1 MLWNVFIRKEVE
13 IIMDNR
19 IIVKKEHRFL
29 LISKFIYEI
38 KKYNEVIKINFKS
51 CIIWRFDVLAN
62 ILLTVTKIM
71 FAYILWKAVFGEN
84 DVIGGFT
91 FYSMLTYYVT
101 GAFLSGADMSRKI
114 SDEICTR
121 VISGTFSKY
130 IIIPVNIQI
139 YFMAQNFGRMIFYLL
154 LNIVSLFTWTLVLKT
169 GFSFTNNMYYLGT
182 AGIMALLGLIFMTEF
197 QFFIGILSFK
207 FLEISLFRI
216 IVDNIM
222 VFVTGVVIPLSL
234 LPEAVTAVM
243 HFFPFY
249 YIVYLPSML
258 MIGRNGNEV
267 LTGLIIIFAWV
278 LAFFIINNL
287 LYKRLRVLFEG
298 VGI

>member
-1 MLWNVFIRKEVE
+1 MNNKITEKNE
-13 IIMDNR
+13 NG
-19 IIVKKEHRFL
+19 FL
-29 LISKFIYEI
+29 LINKFIYEI
-38 KKYNEVIKINFKS
+38 KKYCEVAKINFKG
-51 CIIWRFDVLAN
+51 CIIWRFDILAN
-62 ILLTVTKIM
+62 LLLTVTKIT

-101 GAFLSGADMSRKI
+101 GAFLSGADMSKKI
-114 SDEICTR
+114 STEICTR
-121 VISGTFSKY
+121 IISGTFSKY

-139 YFMAQNFGRMIFYLL
+139 YFMAQNFGRLIFYLL
-154 LNIVSLFTWTLVLKT
+154 LNMISLFTWIFILQIS
-169 GFSFTNNMYYLGT
+169 FSFTNNMYYLGT
-182 AGIMALLGLIFMTEF
+182 AAVMALLGLIFMTEF

-207 FLEISLFRI
+207 FLEISMFRI

-222 VFVTGVVIPLSL
+222 VFITGAAIPLSL

-243 HFFPFY
+243 RIFPFY
-249 YIVYLPSML
+249 YIIYLPSML
-258 MIGRNGNEV
+258 AIGRNGNEA
-267 LTGLIIIFAWV
+267 LSGLIIIFAWV
-278 LAFFIINNL
+278 LVFFIINNL

>member
-1 MLWNVFIRKEVE
+1 MNNKITEKNE
-13 IIMDNR
+13 NG
-19 IIVKKEHRFL
+19 FL
-29 LISKFIYEI
+29 LINKFIYEI
-38 KKYNEVIKINFKS
+38 KKYCEVAKINFKG
-51 CIIWRFDVLAN
+51 CIIWRFDILAN
-62 ILLTVTKIM
+62 LLLTVTKIT

-101 GAFLSGADMSRKI
+101 GAFLSGADMSKKI
-114 SDEICTR
+114 STEICTR

-139 YFMAQNFGRMIFYLL
+139 YFMAQNFGRLIFYLL
-154 LNIVSLFTWTLVLKT
+154 LNIISLFTWIFILQIS
-169 GFSFTNNMYYLGT
+169 FSFTNNMYYLGT
-182 AGIMALLGLIFMTEF
+182 AAVMALLGLIFMTEF

-207 FLEISLFRI
+207 FLEISMFRI

-222 VFVTGVVIPLSL
+222 VFITGAAIPLSL

-243 HFFPFY
+243 RIFPFY
-249 YIVYLPSML
+249 YIIYLPSML
-258 MIGRNGNEV
+258 AIGRNGNEA
-267 LTGLIIIFAWV
+267 LSGLIIIFTWV
-278 LAFFIINNL
+278 LVFFIINNL

>member
-1 MLWNVFIRKEVE
+1 MNNKITEKNE
-13 IIMDNR
+13 NG
-19 IIVKKEHRFL
+19 FL
-29 LISKFIYEI
+29 LINKFIYEI
-38 KKYNEVIKINFKS
+38 KKYCEVAKINFKG
-51 CIIWRFDVLAN
+51 CIIWRFDILAN
-62 ILLTVTKIM
+62 LLLTVTKIT

-91 FYSMLTYYVT
+91 FYSMVTYYVT
-101 GAFLSGADMSRKI
+101 GAFLSGADMSKKI
-114 SDEICTR
+114 STEICTR

-139 YFMAQNFGRMIFYLL
+139 YFMAQNFGRLIFYLL
-154 LNIVSLFTWTLVLKT
+154 LNMISLFTWIFILQIS
-169 GFSFTNNMYYLGT
+169 FSFTNNMYYLGT
-182 AGIMALLGLIFMTEF
+182 AAVMALLGLIFMTEF

-207 FLEISLFRI
+207 FLEISMFRI

-222 VFVTGVVIPLSL
+222 VFITGAAIPLSL

-243 HFFPFY
+243 RIFPFY
-249 YIVYLPSML
+249 YIIYLPSML
-258 MIGRNGNEV
+258 AIGRNGNEA
-267 LTGLIIIFAWV
+267 LSGLIIIFAWALV
-278 LAFFIINNL
+278 FFIINNL

>member
-1 MLWNVFIRKEVE
+1 MNNKITEKNENGFS
-13 IIMDNR
+13 
-19 IIVKKEHRFL
+19 
-29 LISKFIYEI
+29 LINKFIYEI
-38 KKYNEVIKINFKS
+38 KKYCEVAKINFKG
-51 CIIWRFDVLAN
+51 CIIWRFDILAN
-62 ILLTVTKIM
+62 LLLTVTKITV
-71 FAYILWKAVFGEN
+71 AYILWKAVFGEN

-101 GAFLSGADMSRKI
+101 GAFLSGADMSKKI
-114 SDEICTR
+114 STEICTR

-139 YFMAQNFGRMIFYLL
+139 YFMAQNFGRLIFYLL
-154 LNIVSLFTWTLVLKT
+154 LNIISLFTWIFILQIS
-169 GFSFTNNMYYLGT
+169 FSFTNNMYYLGT
-182 AGIMALLGLIFMTEF
+182 AAVMALLGLIFMTEF

-207 FLEISLFRI
+207 FLEISMFRI

-222 VFVTGVVIPLSL
+222 VFITGAAIPLSL

-243 HFFPFY
+243 RIFPFY
-249 YIVYLPSML
+249 YIIYLPSML
-258 MIGRNGNEV
+258 AIGRNGNEA
-267 LTGLIIIFAWV
+267 LSGLIIIFAWV
-278 LAFFIINNL
+278 LVFFIINNL

>member
-1 MLWNVFIRKEVE
+1 MNNKITEKNE
-13 IIMDNR
+13 NG
-19 IIVKKEHRFL
+19 FL
-29 LISKFIYEI
+29 LINKFIYEI
-38 KKYNEVIKINFKS
+38 KKYCEVAKINFKG
-51 CIIWRFDVLAN
+51 CIIWRFDILAN
-62 ILLTVTKIM
+62 LLLTVTKIT

-101 GAFLSGADMSRKI
+101 GAFLSGADMSKKI
-114 SDEICTR
+114 STEICTR

-139 YFMAQNFGRMIFYLL
+139 YFMAQNFGRLIFYLL
-154 LNIVSLFTWTLVLKT
+154 LNMISLFTWIFILQIS
-169 GFSFTNNMYYLGT
+169 FSFTNNMYYLGT
-182 AGIMALLGLIFMTEF
+182 AAVMALLGLIFMTEF

-207 FLEISLFRI
+207 FLEISMFRI

-222 VFVTGVVIPLSL
+222 VFITGAAIPLSL

-243 HFFPFY
+243 RIFPFY
-249 YIVYLPSML
+249 YIIYLPSML
-258 MIGRNGNEV
+258 AIGRNGNEA
-267 LTGLIIIFAWV
+267 LSGLIIIFAWILV
-278 LAFFIINNL
+278 FFIINNL

>member
-1 MLWNVFIRKEVE
+1 MNNKITEKNE
-13 IIMDNR
+13 NG
-19 IIVKKEHRFL
+19 FL
-29 LISKFIYEI
+29 LINKFIYEI
-38 KKYNEVIKINFKS
+38 KKYCEVAKINFKG
-51 CIIWRFDVLAN
+51 CIIWRFDILAN
-62 ILLTVTKIM
+62 LLLTVTKIT

-101 GAFLSGADMSRKI
+101 GAFLSGADMSKKI
-114 SDEICTR
+114 STEICTR

-139 YFMAQNFGRMIFYLL
+139 YFMAQNFGRLIFYLL
-154 LNIVSLFTWTLVLKT
+154 LNMISLFTWIFILQIS
-169 GFSFTNNMYYLGT
+169 FSFTNNMYYLGT
-182 AGIMALLGLIFMTEF
+182 AAVMALLGLIFMTEF

-207 FLEISLFRI
+207 FLEISMFRI

-222 VFVTGVVIPLSL
+222 VFITGAAIPLSL

-243 HFFPFY
+243 RIFPFY
-249 YIVYLPSML
+249 YIIYLPSML
-258 MIGRNGNEV
+258 VIGRNGNEA
-267 LTGLIIIFAWV
+267 LSGLIIISVWV

>member
-1 MLWNVFIRKEVE
+1 MNNKITEKNE
-13 IIMDNR
+13 NG
-19 IIVKKEHRFL
+19 FL
-29 LISKFIYEI
+29 LINKFIYEI
-38 KKYNEVIKINFKS
+38 KKYCEVAKINFKG
-51 CIIWRFDVLAN
+51 CIIWRFDILAN
-62 ILLTVTKIM
+62 LLLTVTKIT

-101 GAFLSGADMSRKI
+101 GAFLSGADMSKKI
-114 SDEICTR
+114 STEICTR
-121 VISGTFSKY
+121 VIIGNFSKY

-139 YFMAQNFGRMIFYLL
+139 YFMAQNFGRLIFYLL
-154 LNIVSLFTWTLVLKT
+154 LNMISLFTWIFILQIS
-169 GFSFTNNMYYLGT
+169 FSFTNNMYYLGT
-182 AGIMALLGLIFMTEF
+182 AAVMALLGLIFMTEF

-207 FLEISLFRI
+207 FLEISMFRI

-222 VFVTGVVIPLSL
+222 VFITGAAIPLSL

-243 HFFPFY
+243 RIFPFY
-249 YIVYLPSML
+249 YIIYLPSML
-258 MIGRNGNEV
+258 AIGRNGNEA
-267 LTGLIIIFAWV
+267 LSGLIIIFAWV
-278 LAFFIINNL
+278 LVFFIINNL

>member
-1 MLWNVFIRKEVE
+1 MNNKITEKNENGFS
-13 IIMDNR
+13 
-19 IIVKKEHRFL
+19 
-29 LISKFIYEI
+29 LINKFIYEI
-38 KKYNEVIKINFKS
+38 KKYCEVAKINFKG
-51 CIIWRFDVLAN
+51 CIIWRFDILAN
-62 ILLTVTKIM
+62 LLLTVTKITV
-71 FAYILWKAVFGEN
+71 AYILWKAVFGEN

-101 GAFLSGADMSRKI
+101 GAFLSGADMSKKI
-114 SDEICTR
+114 STEICTR

-139 YFMAQNFGRMIFYLL
+139 YFMAQNFGRLIFYLL
-154 LNIVSLFTWTLVLKT
+154 LNMISLFTWIFILQIS
-169 GFSFTNNMYYLGT
+169 FSFTNNMYYLGT
-182 AGIMALLGLIFMTEF
+182 AAVMALLGLIFMTEF

-207 FLEISLFRI
+207 FLEISMFRI

-222 VFVTGVVIPLSL
+222 VFITGAAIPLSL

-243 HFFPFY
+243 RIFPFY
-249 YIVYLPSML
+249 YIIYLPSML
-258 MIGRNGNEV
+258 AIGRNGNEA
-267 LTGLIIIFAWV
+267 LSGLIIIFAWV
-278 LAFFIINNL
+278 LVFFIINNL

>member
-1 MLWNVFIRKEVE
+1 MNNKITE
-13 IIMDNR
+13 
-19 IIVKKEHRFL
+19 KKENEFS
-29 LISKFIYEI
+29 LINKFIYEI
-38 KKYNEVIKINFKS
+38 KKYCEVAKINFKS
-51 CIIWRFDVLAN
+51 CIIWRFDILAN
-62 ILLTVTKIM
+62 LLLTVTKIM

-101 GAFLSGADMSRKI
+101 GAFLSGADMSKKI
-114 SDEICTR
+114 STEICTR

-139 YFMAQNFGRMIFYLL
+139 YFMAQNFGRLIFYLL
-154 LNIVSLFTWTLVLKT
+154 LNIISLFTWIFVLQIRFT
-169 GFSFTNNMYYLGT
+169 FTNNAYSLGI
-182 AGIMALLGLIFMTEF
+182 AAVMALLGLIFMTEF

-207 FLEISLFRI
+207 FLEISMFRI
-216 IVDNIM
+216 IVDNVM
-222 VFVTGVVIPLSL
+222 VFITGAAIPLSL
-234 LPEAVTAVM
+234 LPEAVTTVM
-243 HFFPFY
+243 RVFPFY
-249 YIVYLPSML
+249 YIIYLPSML
-258 MIGRNGNEV
+258 VIGRNGNEA
-267 LTGLIIIFAWV
+267 LSGLIIIFIWV

>member
-1 MLWNVFIRKEVE
+1 MNNKITEKNE
-13 IIMDNR
+13 NG
-19 IIVKKEHRFL
+19 FL
-29 LISKFIYEI
+29 LINKFIYEI
-38 KKYNEVIKINFKS
+38 KKYCEVAKINFKG
-51 CIIWRFDVLAN
+51 CIIWRFDILAN
-62 ILLTVTKIM
+62 LLLTVTKIT

-101 GAFLSGADMSRKI
+101 GAFLSGADMSKKI
-114 SDEICTR
+114 STEICTR

-139 YFMAQNFGRMIFYLL
+139 YFMAQNFGRLIFYLL
-154 LNIVSLFTWTLVLKT
+154 LNMISLFTWIFILQIS
-169 GFSFTNNMYYLGT
+169 FSFTNNMYYLGT
-182 AGIMALLGLIFMTEF
+182 AAVMALLGLIFMTEF

-207 FLEISLFRI
+207 FLEISMFRI

-222 VFVTGVVIPLSL
+222 VFITGAAIPLSL

-243 HFFPFY
+243 RIFPFY
-249 YIVYLPSML
+249 YIIYLPSML
-258 MIGRNGNEV
+258 AIGRNGNEA
-267 LTGLIIIFAWV
+267 LSGLIIIFAWV

>member
-1 MLWNVFIRKEVE
+1 MNNKITE
-13 IIMDNR
+13 
-19 IIVKKEHRFL
+19 KKESRFL
-29 LISKFIYEI
+29 LINKFIYEI
-38 KKYNEVIKINFKS
+38 KKYCEVAKINFKG
-51 CIIWRFDVLAN
+51 CIIWRFDILAN
-62 ILLTVTKIM
+62 LLLTVTKIM

-101 GAFLSGADMSRKI
+101 GAFLSGADMSKKI
-114 SDEICTR
+114 STEICTR

-139 YFMAQNFGRMIFYLL
+139 YFMAQNFGRLIFYLL
-154 LNIVSLFTWTLVLKT
+154 LNIISLFTWIFILQIS
-169 GFSFTNNMYYLGT
+169 FSFTNNMYYLGT
-182 AGIMALLGLIFMTEF
+182 AAVMALLGLIFMTEF

-207 FLEISLFRI
+207 FLEISMFRI
-216 IVDNIM
+216 IVDNVM
-222 VFVTGVVIPLSL
+222 VFITGAAIPLSL

-243 HFFPFY
+243 RIFPFY
-249 YIVYLPSML
+249 YIIYLPSML
-258 MIGRNGNEV
+258 AIGRNGNEA
-267 LTGLIIIFAWV
+267 LSGLIIIFIWV

>member
-1 MLWNVFIRKEVE
+1 MNNKITE
-13 IIMDNR
+13 
-19 IIVKKEHRFL
+19 KKESRFL
-29 LISKFIYEI
+29 LINKFIYEI
-38 KKYNEVIKINFKS
+38 KKYCEVAKINFKS
-51 CIIWRFDVLAN
+51 CIIWRFDILAN
-62 ILLTVTKIM
+62 LLLTVTKIT
-71 FAYILWKAVFGEN
+71 FAYILWRAVFGEN

-101 GAFLSGADMSRKI
+101 GAFLSGADMSKKI
-114 SDEICTR
+114 STEICTR

-139 YFMAQNFGRMIFYLL
+139 YFMAQNFGRLIFYLL
-154 LNIVSLFTWTLVLKT
+154 LNIISLFTWIFVLQIS
-169 GFSFTNNMYYLGT
+169 FSFTNNMYYIAIAAL
-182 AGIMALLGLIFMTEF
+182 MALLGLVFMTEF

-207 FLEISLFRI
+207 FLEISMFRI

-222 VFVTGVVIPLSL
+222 VFITGAAIPLSL

-243 HFFPFY
+243 RIFPFY
-249 YIVYLPSML
+249 YIIYLPSML
-258 MIGRNGNEV
+258 AIGRNGNEAFS
-267 LTGLIIIFAWV
+267 GLIIIFAWV

>member
-1 MLWNVFIRKEVE
+1 MNNKITE
-13 IIMDNR
+13 
-19 IIVKKEHRFL
+19 KKESRFL
-29 LISKFIYEI
+29 LINKFIYEI
-38 KKYNEVIKINFKS
+38 KKYCEVAKINFKG
-51 CIIWRFDVLAN
+51 CIIWRFDILAN
-62 ILLTVTKIM
+62 LLLTVTKIT

-101 GAFLSGADMSRKI
+101 GAFLSGADMSKKI
-114 SDEICTR
+114 STEICTR

-139 YFMAQNFGRMIFYLL
+139 YFMAQNFGRLIFYLL
-154 LNIVSLFTWTLVLKT
+154 LNIISLFTWIFVLQIRFT
-169 GFSFTNNMYYLGT
+169 FTNNAYYLGI
-182 AGIMALLGLIFMTEF
+182 AAVMALLGLIFMTEF

-207 FLEISLFRI
+207 FLEISMFRI
-216 IVDNIM
+216 IVDNVM
-222 VFVTGVVIPLSL
+222 VFITGAAIPLSL

-243 HFFPFY
+243 RIFPFY
-249 YIVYLPSML
+249 YIIYLPSML
-258 MIGRNGNEV
+258 AIGRNGNEA
-267 LTGLIIIFAWV
+267 LSGLIIIFAWV

>member
-1 MLWNVFIRKEVE
+1 MNNKITEKNE
-13 IIMDNR
+13 NG
-19 IIVKKEHRFL
+19 FL
-29 LISKFIYEI
+29 LINKFIYEI
-38 KKYNEVIKINFKS
+38 KKYCEVAKINFKG
-51 CIIWRFDVLAN
+51 CIIWRFDILAN
-62 ILLTVTKIM
+62 LLLTVTKIT
-71 FAYILWKAVFGEN
+71 FAYILWKAVFGKN

-101 GAFLSGADMSRKI
+101 GAFLSGADMSKKI
-114 SDEICTR
+114 STEICTR

-139 YFMAQNFGRMIFYLL
+139 YFMAQNFGRLIFYLL
-154 LNIVSLFTWTLVLKT
+154 LNMISLFTWIFILQIS
-169 GFSFTNNMYYLGT
+169 FSFTNNMYYLGT
-182 AGIMALLGLIFMTEF
+182 AAVMALLGLIFMTEF

-207 FLEISLFRI
+207 FLEISMFRI

-222 VFVTGVVIPLSL
+222 VFITGAAIPLSL

-243 HFFPFY
+243 RIFPFY
-249 YIVYLPSML
+249 YIIYLPSML
-258 MIGRNGNEV
+258 AIGRNGNEA
-267 LTGLIIIFAWV
+267 LSGLIIIFAWV
-278 LAFFIINNL
+278 LVFFIINNL

>member
-1 MLWNVFIRKEVE
+1 MNNKITEKNE
-13 IIMDNR
+13 NG
-19 IIVKKEHRFL
+19 FL
-29 LISKFIYEI
+29 LINKFIYEI
-38 KKYNEVIKINFKS
+38 KKYCEVAKINFKG
-51 CIIWRFDVLAN
+51 CIIWRFDILAN
-62 ILLTVTKIM
+62 LLLTVTKITV
-71 FAYILWKAVFGEN
+71 AYILWKAVFGEN

-101 GAFLSGADMSRKI
+101 GAFLSGADMSKKI
-114 SDEICTR
+114 STEICTR

-139 YFMAQNFGRMIFYLL
+139 YFMAQNFGRLIFYLL
-154 LNIVSLFTWTLVLKT
+154 LNMISLFTWIFILQIS
-169 GFSFTNNMYYLGT
+169 FSFTNNMYYLGT
-182 AGIMALLGLIFMTEF
+182 AAVMALLGLIFMTEF

-207 FLEISLFRI
+207 FLEISMFRI

-222 VFVTGVVIPLSL
+222 VFITGAAIPLSL

-243 HFFPFY
+243 RIFPFY
-249 YIVYLPSML
+249 YIIYLPSML
-258 MIGRNGNEV
+258 AIGRNGNEA
-267 LTGLIIIFAWV
+267 LSGLIIIFAWV
-278 LAFFIINNL
+278 LVFFIINNL

>member
-1 MLWNVFIRKEVE
+1 MNNKITEKNE
-13 IIMDNR
+13 NG
-19 IIVKKEHRFL
+19 FL
-29 LISKFIYEI
+29 LINKFIYEI
-38 KKYNEVIKINFKS
+38 KKYCEVAKINFKG
-51 CIIWRFDVLAN
+51 CIIWRFDILAN
-62 ILLTVTKIM
+62 LLLTVTKIT
-71 FAYILWKAVFGEN
+71 FAYILWKAVFGKN

-101 GAFLSGADMSRKI
+101 GAFLSGADMSKKI
-114 SDEICTR
+114 STEICTR

-139 YFMAQNFGRMIFYLL
+139 YFMAQNFGRLIFYLL
-154 LNIVSLFTWTLVLKT
+154 LNMISLFTWIFILQIS
-169 GFSFTNNMYYLGT
+169 FSFTNNMYYLGT
-182 AGIMALLGLIFMTEF
+182 AAVMALLGLIFMTEF

-207 FLEISLFRI
+207 FLEISMFRI

-222 VFVTGVVIPLSL
+222 VFITGAAIPLSL

-243 HFFPFY
+243 RIFPFY
-249 YIVYLPSML
+249 YIIYLPSML
-258 MIGRNGNEV
+258 AIGRNGNEA
-267 LTGLIIIFAWV
+267 LSGLIIIFAWILV
-278 LAFFIINNL
+278 FFIINNL

>member
-1 MLWNVFIRKEVE
+1 MNNKITEKNE
-13 IIMDNR
+13 NG
-19 IIVKKEHRFL
+19 FL
-29 LISKFIYEI
+29 LINKFIYEI
-38 KKYNEVIKINFKS
+38 KKYCEVAKINFKG
-51 CIIWRFDVLAN
+51 CIIWRFDILAN
-62 ILLTVTKIM
+62 LLLTVTKIT

-101 GAFLSGADMSRKI
+101 GAFLSGADMSKKI
-114 SDEICTR
+114 STEICTR

-139 YFMAQNFGRMIFYLL
+139 YFMAQNFGRLIFYLL
-154 LNIVSLFTWTLVLKT
+154 LNMISLFTWIFILQIS
-169 GFSFTNNMYYLGT
+169 FSFTNNMYYLGT
-182 AGIMALLGLIFMTEF
+182 AAVMALLGLIFMTEF

-207 FLEISLFRI
+207 FLEISMFRI

-222 VFVTGVVIPLSL
+222 VFITGAAIPLSL

-243 HFFPFY
+243 RIFPFY
-249 YIVYLPSML
+249 YIIYLPSML
-258 MIGRNGNEV
+258 AIGRNGNEA
-267 LTGLIIIFAWV
+267 LSGLIIIFTWV

>member
-1 MLWNVFIRKEVE
+1 MNNKITEKNE
-13 IIMDNR
+13 NG
-19 IIVKKEHRFL
+19 FL
-29 LISKFIYEI
+29 LINKFIYEI
-38 KKYNEVIKINFKS
+38 KKYCEVAKINFKG
-51 CIIWRFDVLAN
+51 CIIWRFDILAN
-62 ILLTVTKIM
+62 LLLTVTKITV
-71 FAYILWKAVFGEN
+71 AYILWKAVFGEN

-101 GAFLSGADMSRKI
+101 GAFLSGADMSKKI
-114 SDEICTR
+114 STEICTR

-139 YFMAQNFGRMIFYLL
+139 YFMAQNFGRLIFYLL
-154 LNIVSLFTWTLVLKT
+154 LNMISLFTWIFILQIS
-169 GFSFTNNMYYLGT
+169 FSFTNNMYYLGT
-182 AGIMALLGLIFMTEF
+182 AAVMALLGLIFMTEF

-207 FLEISLFRI
+207 FLEISMFRI

-222 VFVTGVVIPLSL
+222 VFITGAAIPLSL

-243 HFFPFY
+243 RIFPFY
-249 YIVYLPSML
+249 YIIYLPSML
-258 MIGRNGNEV
+258 AIGRNGNEA
-267 LTGLIIIFAWV
+267 LSGLIIIFAWV

>member
-1 MLWNVFIRKEVE
+1 MNNKITEKNE
-13 IIMDNR
+13 NG
-19 IIVKKEHRFL
+19 FL
-29 LISKFIYEI
+29 LINKFIYEI
-38 KKYNEVIKINFKS
+38 KKYCEVAKINFKG
-51 CIIWRFDVLAN
+51 CIIWRFDILAN
-62 ILLTVTKIM
+62 LLLTVTKITV
-71 FAYILWKAVFGEN
+71 AYILWKAVFGEN

-101 GAFLSGADMSRKI
+101 GAFLSGADMSKKI
-114 SDEICTR
+114 STEICTR

-139 YFMAQNFGRMIFYLL
+139 YFMAQNFGRLIFYLL
-154 LNIVSLFTWTLVLKT
+154 LNMISLFTWIFILQIS
-169 GFSFTNNMYYLGT
+169 FSFTNNMYYLGT
-182 AGIMALLGLIFMTEF
+182 AAVMALLGLIFMTKF

-207 FLEISLFRI
+207 FLEISMFRI

-222 VFVTGVVIPLSL
+222 VFITGAAIPLSL

-243 HFFPFY
+243 RIFPFY
-249 YIVYLPSML
+249 YIIYLPSML
-258 MIGRNGNEV
+258 AIGRNGNEA
-267 LTGLIIIFAWV
+267 LSGLIIIFAWV
-278 LAFFIINNL
+278 LVFFIINNL

>member
-1 MLWNVFIRKEVE
+1 MNNKITEKNE
-13 IIMDNR
+13 NG
-19 IIVKKEHRFL
+19 FL
-29 LISKFIYEI
+29 LINKFIYEI
-38 KKYNEVIKINFKS
+38 KKYCEVAKINFKG
-51 CIIWRFDVLAN
+51 CIIWRFDILAN
-62 ILLTVTKIM
+62 LLLTVTKIT

-101 GAFLSGADMSRKI
+101 GAFLSGADMSKKI
-114 SDEICTR
+114 STEICTR

-139 YFMAQNFGRMIFYLL
+139 YFMAQNFGRLIFYLL
-154 LNIVSLFTWTLVLKT
+154 LNIISLFTWIFILQIS
-169 GFSFTNNMYYLGT
+169 FSFTNNMYYLGT
-182 AGIMALLGLIFMTEF
+182 AAVMALLGLIFMTEF

-207 FLEISLFRI
+207 FLEISMFRI

-222 VFVTGVVIPLSL
+222 VFITGAAIPLSL

-243 HFFPFY
+243 RIFPFY
-249 YIVYLPSML
+249 YIIYLPSML
-258 MIGRNGNEV
+258 AIGRNGNEA
-267 LTGLIIIFAWV
+267 LSGLIIIFAWV

>member
-1 MLWNVFIRKEVE
+1 MNNKITEKNE
-13 IIMDNR
+13 NG
-19 IIVKKEHRFL
+19 FL
-29 LISKFIYEI
+29 LINKFIYEI
-38 KKYNEVIKINFKS
+38 KKYCEVAKINFKG
-51 CIIWRFDVLAN
+51 CIIWRFDILAN
-62 ILLTVTKIM
+62 LLLTVTKIT
-71 FAYILWKAVFGEN
+71 FAYILWRAVFGEN

-101 GAFLSGADMSRKI
+101 GAFLSGADMSKKI
-114 SDEICTR
+114 STEICTR

-139 YFMAQNFGRMIFYLL
+139 YFMAQNFGRLIFYLL
-154 LNIVSLFTWTLVLKT
+154 LNIISLFTWIFVLQIS
-169 GFSFTNNMYYLGT
+169 FSFTNNMYYLGT
-182 AGIMALLGLIFMTEF
+182 AAVMALLGLIFMTEF

-207 FLEISLFRI
+207 FLEISMFRI

-222 VFVTGVVIPLSL
+222 VFITGAAIPLSL

-243 HFFPFY
+243 RIFPFY
-249 YIVYLPSML
+249 YIIYLPSML
-258 MIGRNGNEV
+258 AIGRNGNEA
-267 LTGLIIIFAWV
+267 LSGLIIIFTWV
-278 LAFFIINNL
+278 LVFFIINNL

>member
-1 MLWNVFIRKEVE
+1 MNNKITE
-13 IIMDNR
+13 
-19 IIVKKEHRFL
+19 KKESRFL
-29 LISKFIYEI
+29 LINKFIYEI
-38 KKYNEVIKINFKS
+38 KKYCEVAKINFKS
-51 CIIWRFDVLAN
+51 CIIWRFDILAN
-62 ILLTVTKIM
+62 LLLTVTKIM

-101 GAFLSGADMSRKI
+101 GAFLSGADMSKKI
-114 SDEICTR
+114 STEICTR

-139 YFMAQNFGRMIFYLL
+139 YFMAQNFGRLIFYLL
-154 LNIVSLFTWTLVLKT
+154 LNIISLFTWIFVLQIRFT
-169 GFSFTNNMYYLGT
+169 FTNNAYSLGI
-182 AGIMALLGLIFMTEF
+182 AAVMALLGLIFMTEF

-207 FLEISLFRI
+207 FLEISMFRI
-216 IVDNIM
+216 IVDNVM
-222 VFVTGVVIPLSL
+222 VFITGAAIPLSL

-243 HFFPFY
+243 RIFPFY
-249 YIVYLPSML
+249 YIIYLPSML
-258 MIGRNGNEV
+258 AIGRNGNEAFS
-267 LTGLIIIFAWV
+267 GLIIIFAWV

>member
-1 MLWNVFIRKEVE
+1 MNNKITE
-13 IIMDNR
+13 
-19 IIVKKEHRFL
+19 KKESRFL
-29 LISKFIYEI
+29 LINKFIYEI
-38 KKYNEVIKINFKS
+38 KKYCEVAKINFKS
-51 CIIWRFDVLAN
+51 CIIWRFDILAN
-62 ILLTVTKIM
+62 LLLTVTKIM

-101 GAFLSGADMSRKI
+101 GAFLSGADMSKKI
-114 SDEICTR
+114 STEICTR

-139 YFMAQNFGRMIFYLL
+139 YFMAQNFGRLIFYLL
-154 LNIVSLFTWTLVLKT
+154 LNMISLFTWIFILQIS
-169 GFSFTNNMYYLGT
+169 FSFTNNMYYLGT
-182 AGIMALLGLIFMTEF
+182 AAVMALLGLIFMTEF

-207 FLEISLFRI
+207 FLEISMFRI

-222 VFVTGVVIPLSL
+222 VFITGAAIPLSL

-243 HFFPFY
+243 RIFPFY
-249 YIVYLPSML
+249 YIIYLPSML
-258 MIGRNGNEV
+258 AIGRNGNEA
-267 LTGLIIIFAWV
+267 LSGLIIIFAWV
-278 LAFFIINNL
+278 LVFFIINNL

>member
-1 MLWNVFIRKEVE
+1 MNNKITE
-13 IIMDNR
+13 
-19 IIVKKEHRFL
+19 KKESRFL
-29 LISKFIYEI
+29 LINKFIYEI
-38 KKYNEVIKINFKS
+38 KKYCEVAKINFKG
-51 CIIWRFDVLAN
+51 CIIWRFDILAN
-62 ILLTVTKIM
+62 LLLTVTKIT

-91 FYSMLTYYVT
+91 FYSMVTYYVT
-101 GAFLSGADMSRKI
+101 GAFLSGADMSKKI
-114 SDEICTR
+114 STEICTR

-139 YFMAQNFGRMIFYLL
+139 YFMAQNFGRLIFYLL
-154 LNIVSLFTWTLVLKT
+154 LNMISLFTWIFILQIS
-169 GFSFTNNMYYLGT
+169 FSFTNNMYYLGT
-182 AGIMALLGLIFMTEF
+182 AAVMALLGLIFMTEF

-207 FLEISLFRI
+207 FLEISMFRI

-222 VFVTGVVIPLSL
+222 VFITGAAIPLSL

-243 HFFPFY
+243 RIFPFY
-249 YIVYLPSML
+249 YIIYLPSML
-258 MIGRNGNEV
+258 AIGRNGNEA
-267 LTGLIIIFAWV
+267 LSGLIIIFAWV
-278 LAFFIINNL
+278 LVFFIINNL

>member
-1 MLWNVFIRKEVE
+1 MNNKITEKNE
-13 IIMDNR
+13 NG
-19 IIVKKEHRFL
+19 FL
-29 LISKFIYEI
+29 LINKFIYEI
-38 KKYNEVIKINFKS
+38 KKYCEVAKINFKG
-51 CIIWRFDVLAN
+51 CIIWRFDILAN
-62 ILLTVTKIM
+62 LLLTVTKIT

-101 GAFLSGADMSRKI
+101 GAFLSGADMSKKI
-114 SDEICTR
+114 STEICTR

-139 YFMAQNFGRMIFYLL
+139 YFMAQNFGRLIFYLL
-154 LNIVSLFTWTLVLKT
+154 LNMISLFTWIFILQIS
-169 GFSFTNNMYYLGT
+169 FSFTNNMYYLGT
-182 AGIMALLGLIFMTEF
+182 AAVMALLGLIFMTEF

-207 FLEISLFRI
+207 FLEISMFRI

-222 VFVTGVVIPLSL
+222 VFITGAAIPLSL

-243 HFFPFY
+243 RIFPFY
-249 YIVYLPSML
+249 YIIYLPSML
-258 MIGRNGNEV
+258 AIGRNGNEA
-267 LTGLIIIFAWV
+267 LSGLIIIFVWV

>member
-1 MLWNVFIRKEVE
+1 MNNKITE
-13 IIMDNR
+13 
-19 IIVKKEHRFL
+19 KKESRFL
-29 LISKFIYEI
+29 LINKFIYEI
-38 KKYNEVIKINFKS
+38 KKYCEVAKINFKS
-51 CIIWRFDVLAN
+51 CIIWRFDILAN
-62 ILLTVTKIM
+62 LLLTVTKIM

-101 GAFLSGADMSRKI
+101 GAFLSGADMSKKI
-114 SDEICTR
+114 STEICTR

-139 YFMAQNFGRMIFYLL
+139 YFMAQNFGRLIFYLL
-154 LNIVSLFTWTLVLKT
+154 LNMISLFTWIFILQIS
-169 GFSFTNNMYYLGT
+169 FSFTNNMYYLGT
-182 AGIMALLGLIFMTEF
+182 AAVMALLGLIFMTEF

-207 FLEISLFRI
+207 FLEISMFRI

-222 VFVTGVVIPLSL
+222 VFITGAAIPLSL

-243 HFFPFY
+243 RIFPFY
-249 YIVYLPSML
+249 YIIYLPSML
-258 MIGRNGNEV
+258 AIGRNGNEA
-267 LTGLIIIFAWV
+267 LSGLIIIFTWV
-278 LAFFIINNL
+278 LVFFIINNL